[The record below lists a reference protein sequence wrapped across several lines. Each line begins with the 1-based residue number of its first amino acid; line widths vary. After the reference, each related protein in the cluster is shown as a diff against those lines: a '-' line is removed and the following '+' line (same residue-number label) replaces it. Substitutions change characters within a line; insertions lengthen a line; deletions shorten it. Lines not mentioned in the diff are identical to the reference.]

1 LDKNTQIDYRVSIN
15 NKQILQIC
23 LPIAAAILVPQ
34 LNFITNNIFL
44 GHLGEQWLAI
54 AGITGV
60 YYLIFAV
67 VGNGLNNCLQM
78 LISRKAGENNVEQ
91 IGSIFWQGIRIALV
105 LAFFGIAFTLF
116 VTPYILKLVLN
127 NPNNVA
133 NATSFLNI
141 RIWGLIFLY
150 LYQMRNALL
159 VGTNNTKLLIYG
171 TAAEAIVNVILD
183 YGLIFGKLGLP
194 NLGFNGAAW
203 ASVIA
208 EAMGLF
214 VIFIVIHF
222 KGIGRQLNLFANKK
236 FDVLISKEIFIKSLP
251 LIGQYLISIISWE
264 FFYVL
269 IEHKGS
275 EASAISNVMRNVF
288 GFFGCITWAFAA
300 TSNTMVSNVIGQ
312 GMQDRVIEL
321 VYKITKLS
329 FGFAFIVFVL
339 LNFFPTIF
347 LSVFAQSNSFV
358 EHAIPV
364 LRVVSI
370 AMLLMSVSTVWL
382 NAITG
387 TGNTKINLIIE
398 IATISAYCSYVYI
411 VLEKLNKSVVWGWGS
426 EWVYWI
432 TMFIPAFW
440 YMHSGKWKKQL
451 VK

>member
-1 LDKNTQIDYRVSIN
+1 MENKTNIDYRVQISN
-15 NKQILQIC
+15 NQILKIC

-44 GHLGEQWLAI
+44 GHLGQQWLAI

-78 LISRKAGENNVEQ
+78 LISRKAGENNVEE
-91 IGSIFWQGIRIALV
+91 IGSIFWQGIRIAIV
-105 LAFFGIAFTLF
+105 LAFVGIAITLF
-116 VTPYILKLVLN
+116 ITPHILKLVLHN
-127 NPNNVA
+127 ANNVA
-133 NATSFLNI
+133 FATSFLNI
-141 RIWGLIFLY
+141 RIWGLLFLY

-159 VGTNNTKLLIYG
+159 VGTNNSKLLIYG
-171 TAAEAIVNVILD
+171 TAAEAIANVVLD

-194 NLGFNGAAW
+194 NLGFIGAAW

-222 KGIGRQLNLFANKK
+222 KGIGKQLNLFKNKH
-236 FDVLISKEIFIKSLP
+236 FNAAISKDIFIKSLP

-269 IEHKGS
+269 VEHKGT
-275 EASAISNVMRNVF
+275 EASAVSNIMRNVF

-312 GMQDRVIEL
+312 GLQERVLEL

-329 FGFAFIVFVL
+329 FGFAFTVCVL
-339 LNFFPTIF
+339 LNIFPTVF
-347 LSVFAQSNSFV
+347 LSVFGQSDSFITN
-358 EHAIPV
+358 AIPV
-364 LRVVSI
+364 LRVVSV
-370 AMLLMSVSTVWL
+370 AMLLMSISTVWL

-387 TGNTKINLIIE
+387 TGNTKINLAIE
-398 IATISAYCSYVYI
+398 LFTITAYCSYVYI
-411 VLEKLNKSVVWGWGS
+411 VLEKLNMSVVWGWGS

-440 YMHSGKWKKQL
+440 YIHSGRWKKKL
-451 VK
+451 I

>member
-1 LDKNTQIDYRVSIN
+1 MENKTNIDYRVQISN
-15 NKQILQIC
+15 NQILKIC

-44 GHLGEQWLAI
+44 GHLGQQWLAI

-78 LISRKAGENNVEQ
+78 LISRKAGENNVEE
-91 IGSIFWQGIRIALV
+91 IGSIFWQGIRIAIV
-105 LAFFGIAFTLF
+105 LAFVGITITLF
-116 VTPYILKLVLN
+116 ITPHILKLVLHN
-127 NPNNVA
+127 ANNVA
-133 NATSFLNI
+133 FATSFLNI
-141 RIWGLIFLY
+141 RIWGLLFLY

-159 VGTNNTKLLIYG
+159 VGTNNSKLLIYG
-171 TAAEAIVNVILD
+171 TAAEAIANVVLD

-194 NLGFNGAAW
+194 NLGFIGAAW

-222 KGIGRQLNLFANKK
+222 KGIGKQLNLFNNKH
-236 FDVLISKEIFIKSLP
+236 FNAAISKDIFIKSLP

-269 IEHKGS
+269 VEHKGT
-275 EASAISNVMRNVF
+275 EASAISNIMRNVF

-312 GMQDRVIEL
+312 GLQERVLEL

-329 FGFAFIVFVL
+329 FGFAFTVCVL
-339 LNFFPTIF
+339 LNIFPTVF
-347 LSVFAQSNSFV
+347 LSVFGQSDSFITN
-358 EHAIPV
+358 AIPV
-364 LRVVSI
+364 LRVVSV
-370 AMLLMSVSTVWL
+370 AMLLMSISTVWL

-387 TGNTKINLIIE
+387 TGNTKINLAIE
-398 IATISAYCSYVYI
+398 LFTITAYCSYVYI
-411 VLEKLNKSVVWGWGS
+411 VLEKLNMSVVWGWGS

-440 YMHSGKWKKQL
+440 YIHSGRWKKKL
-451 VK
+451 I

>member
-1 LDKNTQIDYRVSIN
+1 MENNNKIDYRLNIN

-44 GHLGEQWLAI
+44 GHLGEEWLAV

-78 LISRKAGENNVEQ
+78 LISRKAGENNVQE
-91 IGSIFWQGIRIALV
+91 IGSIFWQGIRIAIV
-105 LAFFGIAFTLF
+105 LALIGIAITLF
-116 VTPYILKLVLN
+116 ITPTILKLVLHN
-127 NPNNVA
+127 ANNVA
-133 NATSFLNI
+133 YATSFLNI
-141 RIWGLIFLY
+141 RIWGLLFLY

-159 VGTNNTKLLIYG
+159 VGTNNANLLIYG
-171 TAAEAIVNVILD
+171 TAAEAIANVVLD
-183 YGLIFGKLGLP
+183 YGFIFGKLGLP

-203 ASVIA
+203 ASVVA
-208 EAMGLF
+208 EALGLF
-214 VIFIVIHF
+214 VIFIVIKY
-222 KGIGRQLNLFANKK
+222 KGIGKQLNLFANKH
-236 FDVLISKEIFIKSLP
+236 FDAAISKNIFIKSLP
-251 LIGQYLISIISWE
+251 LIGQYLISIMSWE
-264 FFYVL
+264 FFYIL
-269 IEHKGS
+269 IEHKGT

-300 TSNTMVSNVIGQ
+300 TSNTMVSNIIGQ
-312 GMQDRVIEL
+312 GLQHRVLEL

-329 FGFAFIVFVL
+329 FGFAFAVFVL
-339 LNFFPTIF
+339 LNIFPTIF
-347 LSVFAQSNSFV
+347 LSVFGQTQSFV
-358 EHAIPV
+358 IHAIPV

-370 AMLLMSVSTVWL
+370 AMLLMSISTVWL

-387 TGNTKINLIIE
+387 TGNTKINLAIELVTII
-398 IATISAYCSYVYI
+398 AYCSYVYI
-411 VLEKLNKSVVWGWGS
+411 VLEKLNKSVTWGWGS

-440 YMHSGKWKKQL
+440 YMHSGRWQKKI
-451 VK
+451 V